1 MPEPTNACY
10 DFAEADFDPHVIP
23 DQDNDLYSEAD
34 IAAFEKALNTPEVSP
49 IVALN
54 DWKPIRQRLRRRK
67 KPKRKQQSER
77 TRDET
82 REGFLY
88 EVFRWPFLLGT
99 FGWIILLGLLY
110 AMTRLYIWVYEWLVT
125 WRGERQTLRQALQSK
140 KNYGD
145 WKQAAQKLDAYLGN
159 DKWKDSD
166 EYAYYDQATV
176 RTVKEQLKASRTNA
190 KLEEEGSVSTAKDSA
205 LHLRSL
211 ILDCVKNN
219 FVGVENARLYSETY
233 YGTKNL
239 AQEYIDELHLSLSFL
254 LSSKNLT
261 NEEKSSLAK
270 QLHTNFGR
278 SALCLSGGA
287 AFAYYHFG
295 VAKALLDASL
305 LPEVITGTSGG
316 ALVAAML
323 CTRTDEELHQMLVP
337 ALASRIKACSEPFTT
352 WFPRWRRTGARF
364 DSLLWAKHCSWICR
378 GSTTFREAYER
389 TGRILNVTCVPSDP
403 HSPTILCN
411 HLTAPDCVIW
421 SAVLA
426 SAAVPQILNPVVL
439 MTKSRKDG
447 SLSPYS
453 FGHKWKDGS
462 LRTDIPLKAL
472 SLHFNANF
480 SIVSQVNPHINLF
493 FFFPRGAVGRPVTHR
508 KGRGWRGGYFGSAA
522 ETYLKLDMTKW
533 LKILKHLELLPRPFG
548 QDWSGIWLQRFEGTV
563 TIWPKSVLSDYWY
576 ILSDPTMERLAR
588 MIRVGEKSAFPRLL
602 FIRNRMK
609 IERLIEEGLLLGK
622 EGREGA
628 VAGVMDEGPDANG
641 DVIGNGGL
649 RQRALKR
656 TKGRAEALDDADG
669 ADENTDDDDD
679 DDDDDDG
686 DDHNHHLTNWDGNG
700 SKFAIP
706 RPRRGRQQQP
716 GGGGGKVRGGF
727 QRHSTAFE
735 ELKRQSGI
743 FFDDTEESEGSVTAL
758 EDEAGVGGSRRE

>member
-1 MPEPTNACY
+1 MKDSAKSCYGFTGHDFEPN
-10 DFAEADFDPHVIP
+10 VIP
-23 DQDNDLYSEAD
+23 DQDKELYGEAD
-34 IAAFEKALNTPEVSP
+34 IAAFEKALNTPQVAP

-54 DWKPIRQRLRRRK
+54 DWKPIRQRLRRRRK
-67 KPKRKQQSER
+67 SKRRKQAER

-82 REGFLY
+82 REGLLY
-88 EVFRWPFLLGT
+88 ELFRWPFLLIT
-99 FGWIILLGLLY
+99 FGWILLLGLLY
-110 AMTRLYIWVYEWLVT
+110 TLTRLYIWIYEHLIT
-125 WRGERQTLRQALQSK
+125 WRGERQTLRQALQSQN
-140 KNYGD
+140 NYND
-145 WKQAAQKLDAYLGN
+145 WKEAAQRLDAHLGN
-159 DKWKDSD
+159 DRWKDSD
-166 EYAYYDQATV
+166 ENAFYDQDTV

-190 KLEEEGSVSTAKDSA
+190 KLEEEGAVSTAKESA

-254 LSSKNLT
+254 LSTKSLT
-261 NEEKSSLAK
+261 KDEKYTLAK

-278 SALCLSGGA
+278 TALCLSGGA

-295 VAKALLDASL
+295 VAKALIDASL

-323 CTRTDEELHQMLVP
+323 CTRTDDELRKMLVP

-352 WFPRWRRTGARF
+352 WFPRWRRSGARF

-403 HSPTILCN
+403 HSPSILCN
-411 HLTAPDCVIW
+411 YLTSPDCVIW

-426 SAAVPQILNPVVL
+426 SAAVPGILNPVVL

-447 SLSPYS
+447 TLTPYS

-472 SLHFNANF
+472 NLHFNANF

-493 FFFPRGAVGRPVTHR
+493 FFSPRGAIGRPVTHR
-508 KGRGWRGGYFGSAA
+508 RGRGWRGGYFGSAA

-533 LKILKHLELLPRPFG
+533 LKILKHLELLPRPLG

-588 MIRVGEKSAFPRLL
+588 MIRVGERSAFPRLL

-609 IERLIEEGLLLGK
+609 IERLIEEGLALG
-622 EGREGA
+622 GQ
-628 VAGVMDEGPDANG
+628 
-641 DVIGNGGL
+641 GGL
-649 RQRALKR
+649 ESATGEDGSTMIVNGNRNL
-656 TKGRAEALDDADG
+656 KGRALIRAKGRADALDG
-669 ADENTDDDDD
+669 TDDDNLTS
-679 DDDDDDG
+679 DDG
-686 DDHNHHLTNWDGNG
+686 QRNERRNG
-700 SKFAIP
+700 FEGLPLP
-706 RPRRGRQQQP
+706 RPRRRQEQP
-716 GGGGGKVRGGF
+716 AIL

-743 FFDDTEESEGSVTAL
+743 FFDDTESDGSETAL
-758 EDEAGVGGSRRE
+758 ENDG